1 MLQLSD
7 AVYATTR
14 GVGRA
19 YRAATDEDMVVQG
32 REGRWQRADDFD
44 YVPAV
49 RAGWG

>member
-1 MLQLSD
+1 VLQLSD

-49 RAGWG
+49 RAG